1 MFPLRSGKIEKTTR
15 AMAEEKDTIT
25 AEPAPQLKPVNI
37 NDKKIYVG
45 LVGNYPESEE
55 TRFLLTPE
63 ACGLLTSGGIYVCM
77 ESGAG
82 VDIDFSDEKYAEYGV
97 EIVDRDKALSQN
109 TVLSYSPLKNEDIL
123 KMKDGATLLCM
134 MDSTL
139 FNPGAIK
146 SLLEKKIT
154 LGCLNNMLS
163 YNEDPV
169 FANIVDDID
178 GRAAILYA
186 QESLSY
192 LGGGK
197 GVLLGGV
204 SGVNPCEVLL
214 IGEGAE
220 ILAAANAAIERGAI
234 VTLMNNDISALHVA
248 RQVCGKHLLTL
259 AIHPRVLFNK
269 IKTADV
275 ILMGNTTRPFE
286 LPKKLTM
293 AMKNSAFVLD
303 FKESHPSVCVP
314 RTVAMALSNVMVNF
328 LNDMALMEGFKPMMA
343 TTEGVQRGIITYQ
356 GKLVNKL
363 IATYLGMPSVDISVM
378 LAHSN

>member
-1 MFPLRSGKIEKTTR
+1 MVGEK
-15 AMAEEKDTIT
+15 ETIT
-25 AEPAPQLKPVNI
+25 VEPAPQLQPVDANE
-37 NDKKIYVG
+37 KKIRVG

-63 ACGLLTSGGIYVCM
+63 ACGLLTSGGIAVCM
-77 ESGAG
+77 ETGAG

-97 EIVDRDKALSQN
+97 EIVDRNKALTQN
-109 TVLSYSPLKNEDIL
+109 VVLSYSPLKTDDIL

-139 FNPGAIK
+139 FNSGAIK
-146 SLLEKKIT
+146 AFLDKKIT

-163 YNEDPV
+163 FNEDPV
-169 FANIVDDID
+169 FANIVDEID

-186 QESLSY
+186 QENLSY

-220 ILAAANAAIERGAI
+220 ILAAATAAIERGAI
-234 VTLMNNDISALHVA
+234 VTLMNNDISALHTA
-248 RQVCGKHLLTL
+248 RMVCGKHLLTL

-269 IKTADV
+269 IQTADV
-275 ILMGNTTRPFE
+275 ILLGNTTRPFE

-293 AMKNSAFVLD
+293 AMKDSAFVLD

-314 RTVAMALSNVMVNF
+314 RTVAMALSNVLVNF
-328 LNDMALMEGFKPMMA
+328 LEDMALMEGFKPMMA
-343 TTEGVQRGIITYQ
+343 TTEGVQRGIITYE

-363 IATYLGMPSVDISVM
+363 IGTYLGMPSVDISVM
-378 LAHSN
+378 LTHSN

>member
-1 MFPLRSGKIEKTTR
+1 MG
-15 AMAEEKDTIT
+15 EEKGTIT
-25 AEPAPQLKPVNI
+25 AEPAPQLKPVNV
-37 NDKKIYVG
+37 NDKKIHIG

-63 ACGLLTSGGIYVCM
+63 ACGMLTSGGISVCM

-97 EIVDRDKALSQN
+97 TITDRDTALSQN
-109 TVLSYSPLKNEDIL
+109 TVLAYAPLKPEDII
-123 KMKDGATLLCM
+123 KMREGATLLCM
-134 MDSTL
+134 MDSSL
-139 FNPGAIK
+139 FNSGAIK
-146 SLLEKKIT
+146 TLLDRKIT

-163 YNEDPV
+163 FNDEPV
-169 FANIVDDID
+169 FSNIVDEID

-204 SGVNPCEVLL
+204 AGVNPCEVLL

-220 ILAAANAAIERGAI
+220 INAAALAAIERGAI
-234 VTLMNNDISALHVA
+234 VTVMNNDVSALQMA
-248 RQVCGKHLLTL
+248 REACGKHLLTL

-275 ILMGNTTRPFE
+275 ILLGTTTRQFE

-293 AMKNSAFVLD
+293 AMKDSAFVLD

-314 RTVAMALSNVMVNF
+314 RTVAMALSNVLVNF
-328 LNDMALMEGFKPMMA
+328 LSDMALMEGFKPMMA
-343 TTEGVQRGIITYQ
+343 TTEGVQRGIVTYQ

-363 IATYLGMPSVDISVM
+363 IGTYLGLPSIDISVM
-378 LAHSN
+378 LAHTN